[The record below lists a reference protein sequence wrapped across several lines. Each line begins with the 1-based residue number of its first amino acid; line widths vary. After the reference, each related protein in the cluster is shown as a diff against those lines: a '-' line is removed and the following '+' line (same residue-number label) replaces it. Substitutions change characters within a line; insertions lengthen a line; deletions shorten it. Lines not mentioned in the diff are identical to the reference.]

1 MTRRYGNYDAGLES
15 SYVGG
20 HHLAFTPPVKKKEK
34 GTVKSVMSKDDY
46 YSMLIEEI
54 LDEGFNN
61 SLSEFIQVFI
71 KRKNFSDNEIDE
83 IIEVITKK

>member
-1 MTRRYGNYDAGLES
+1 
-15 SYVGG
+15 
-20 HHLAFTPPVKKKEK
+20 
-34 GTVKSVMSKDDY
+34 
-46 YSMLIEEI
+46 MLIEEI